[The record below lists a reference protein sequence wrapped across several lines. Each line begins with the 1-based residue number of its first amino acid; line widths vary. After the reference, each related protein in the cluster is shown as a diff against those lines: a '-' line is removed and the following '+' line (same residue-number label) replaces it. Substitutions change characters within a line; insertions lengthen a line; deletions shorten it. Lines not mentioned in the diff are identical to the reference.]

1 LRAGGPWGLGRS
13 IFGIYPPNEAAKAEF
28 SAWGMSRE
36 R

>member
-1 LRAGGPWGLGRS
+1 MGPGRS
-13 IFGIYPPNEAAKAEF
+13 IFGIYPPDEAAKAEC